1 MPRYDYECSECGL
14 TFELKQSFDADPE
27 GVCPRC
33 SGSSRRKFHAVPI
46 IYKGSGF
53 YTTDYKGTGY
63 SPPDKDVKD
72 GKDGKEDSTETAQA
86 TAEKA
91 KIDDSKKAE
100 ALLEKAD
107 AAKKGA

>member
-27 GVCPRC
+27 GVCPSC

-63 SPPDKDVKD
+63 SPPDKD
-72 GKDGKEDSTETAQA
+72 GNDGKEDSKEKDQA

-91 KIDDSKKAE
+91 KIDDAKKAE
-100 ALLEKAD
+100 TLLEKAD
-107 AAKKGA
+107 AAKKGT